1 MSITVLSL
9 EFVGEDF
16 LLGHHGSLPLHF
28 GKPPLLAVL
37 VRKISNHGV
46 GASPGVFM

>member
-16 LLGHHGSLPLHF
+16 LLGHHGSPPLHF